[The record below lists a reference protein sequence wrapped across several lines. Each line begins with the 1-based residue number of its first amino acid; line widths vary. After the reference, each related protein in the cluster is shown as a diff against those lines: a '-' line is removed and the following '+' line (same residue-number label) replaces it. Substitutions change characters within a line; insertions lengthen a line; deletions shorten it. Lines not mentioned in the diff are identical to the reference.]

1 MDTAP
6 VVIDK
11 LQKARAS
18 LDSFLASQGLGGKPE
33 DIANLKGTAAK
44 VAFVKHFKDVQK
56 LQTQLDQYTDLTA
69 EQQAQVEAILPK
81 DELRSFRGQYLQKAE
96 ELRADQKKAGGLD
109 DATRND
115 VEQLDFE
122 FVLFASSTIDYDYI
136 MKLIA
141 DYSGKAPGKA
151 SMSREQ
157 LIGLI
162 ASDAKFVDER
172 EDISAYVRGLKAGE
186 GLSEEAIRA
195 GYEAFKAEKAA
206 QEMTALSGRHGL
218 PVADLQAFVDAV
230 LARRIFDGERLTE
243 LLAPLD
249 LGWKARTQAELALMR
264 DLLPLLHKRAGGR
277 EIAGLKA
284 YEK

>member
-1 MDTAP
+1 
-6 VVIDK
+6 
-11 LQKARAS
+11 
-18 LDSFLASQGLGGKPE
+18 
-33 DIANLKGTAAK
+33 
-44 VAFVKHFKDVQK
+44 VQK

-69 EQQAQVEAILPK
+69 EQRALIETIRPK

-96 ELRADQKKAGGLD
+96 ELRADQKKPGGLD
-109 DATRND
+109 EATRNE

-162 ASDAKFVDER
+162 ASDAKFIGER
-172 EDISAYVRGLKAGE
+172 DDISEYVRGLKAGE
-186 GLSEEAIRA
+186 GLSEDAIRA
-195 GYEAFKAEKAA
+195 GYEALKAAKTA
-206 QEMTALSGRHGL
+206 QEMASLSGKHGL
-218 PVADLQAFVDAV
+218 PVADVQAFVDAI
-230 LARRIFDGERLTE
+230 LARRIFDGEQLTE

-284 YEK
+284 YEE